1 VNSLAIVLVLTCLVN
16 IFLGLFVLLRN
27 THSRAGQSFFAT
39 TILIDCWGISNYF
52 TDYASSLDLSSLF
65 NRLAYLFAFLAIV
78 AAATFT
84 SYFTNRV
91 KRRPRSNIVLA
102 VFGALIICILS
113 VTSFVAGTVIKHNG
127 QLVFTT
133 GKLIIFYDLVILALL
148 ASIIWDLYQMAKKGT
163 ANQRS
168 QANIILA
175 GFTISILIGLL
186 TNAILPSITD
196 NFHSTK
202 YGPPI
207 LSFLVVFSISYAII
221 RHKLFDIRAF
231 VIRTAAYSLTFLVAA
246 LIYVIPTVLLTSY
259 LLNAPLSKETLL
271 ILSLI
276 TLITAL
282 LFQPLRIRFNK
293 ATNRLFFRDYYD
305 PQDFLDKL
313 TNLLVGS
320 VDVKVIENGVS
331 RIIKSTIRPA
341 QVTYLLE
348 AGDKTTE
355 ERHLLNVLSR
365 LRSDQILFDELDP
378 KEDSTIY
385 NLFSANDIALSA
397 KLRTNNQ
404 SLGYVLLG
412 FKRSGAAYSEM
423 DRRVINIAA
432 DEIAIG
438 LENALRFEEIRQFNI
453 TLQEKIDEATKK
465 LRHANA
471 RLKELDATKDEFI
484 SMASHQLRTPLTTI
498 KGYLSMI
505 LDGDV
510 GKVKKEE
517 KELVQHAFDSAQRM
531 VYLISDLLNV
541 SRLQTGKFVIENS
554 PTDLAKVVDGE
565 VTQLGEQAATRKIM
579 LAYDKP
585 KEFPILNM
593 DETKIRQVIMNFL
606 DNALY
611 YTPPG
616 GKVTAKL
623 EATPDSVI
631 YTVADTGVGVPA
643 SLQHHLFT
651 KFYRADNARR
661 MRPDGTGLGLYM
673 AKKVIVAQ
681 GGAVIF
687 KSTEGKGSTFGFSFP
702 RKGMEAKK

>member
-579 LAYDKP
+579 LAYAKP

-702 RKGMEAKK
+702 RKGMEAK

>member
-702 RKGMEAKK
+702 RKGMEAK

>member
-113 VTSFVAGTVIKHNG
+113 VTSFVAGTVIKNNG

-702 RKGMEAKK
+702 RKGMEAK

>member
-623 EATPDSVI
+623 EATPDSVV
-631 YTVADTGVGVPA
+631 YTVNDTGVGVPA

-702 RKGMEAKK
+702 RKGMEAK